1 MTFSRMANDF
11 GRIAKYFGWIADNFG
26 WTAASPRSFSMSV
39 QAYCQGISS
48 FLKGYTG
55 LYPIHKFYGRIFWIL
70 EFIFLN
76 VLSDKYLKFME
87 VFAT

>member
-1 MTFSRMANDF
+1 
-11 GRIAKYFGWIADNFG
+11 
-26 WTAASPRSFSMSV
+26 MSV